1 MRDGACRVWLRLSA
15 KHVVLLMLS
24 FAPDAAQYCCTMSSC
39 FSALAS
45 ESDKSVASSAKY
57 IPVATGSPGSW
68 RPRFTRCPMAQQRG
82 SMARIKSRGESG
94 SPCFTP
100 RDGRIGSR
108 RLPLTLSWTSE
119 LVYMRRTNW
128 IKRSPR
134 PKWRNVA
141 QRYSQLTRS
150 YAFSKSTIVAYASS
164 PRVVTLSWRSY
175 IVNSGCWM
183 WRPLIKPDWSG
194 WTRAGMRGRS
204 LFVSTRA

>member
-1 MRDGACRVWLRLSA
+1 MRDVACRAWLRLSA
-15 KHVVLLMLS
+15 IYVVLLMLS
-24 FAPDAAQYCCTMSSC
+24 FASDAAQYCCTMSSC

-108 RLPLTLSWTSE
+108 RMPLTLSWTSE

-128 IKRSPR
+128 IKGSPR

-141 QRYSQLTRS
+141 QRYSQLTS
-150 YAFSKSTIVAYASS
+150 LSS
-164 PRVVTLSWRSY
+164 SHTLRHHVSSHTLLEVVHRQQWVR
-175 IVNSGCWM
+175 IG
-183 WRPLIKPDWSG
+183 PG
-194 WTRAGMRGRS
+194 GRARARGGGVCS
-204 LFVSTRA
+204 